1 MVKNCTSGLKFDQN
15 IVHGRQNFVSAE
27 SRGFDFTSNII
38 SLCCLNKRLRYF
50 ISNCLETELHFQV
63 NKVHKI
69 TNGFTAFCTVH
80 NSIICYLFSTN
91 LVSISKFSL
100 WLSHKVYFVG
110 KYYSNV
116 NIYIFKVVYL
126 SSKFNVSVFNS

>member
-1 MVKNCTSGLKFDQN
+1 MIL
-15 IVHGRQNFVSAE
+15 
-27 SRGFDFTSNII
+27 
-38 SLCCLNKRLRYF
+38 LRYF
-50 ISNCLETELHFQV
+50 MNYLPIPLRQNLTFQV

-100 WLSHKVYFVG
+100 WLSHKVYFVV
-110 KYYSNV
+110 KYYINV

-126 SSKFNVSVFNS
+126 SSKFNVSVFNSYIIASLNTHNGAIYYREFVNLKPICKFRYSSIHKL